1 MLKLPDKEESLLRP
15 GKVKP
20 SCPELKEDIE
30 VDTVVIGG
38 GITGITTAYL
48 LKQAGQKVAVTEKAT
63 IGSGTTGHT
72 TGKVTSQHNLIYA
85 ELSERL
91 GAQKARIY
99 AQANQTA
106 VEQIDRIIKAERID
120 CGWERADNYVFTTQR
135 RRVREFKQEAK
146 IAAGLGLPASFETT
160 SPLPF
165 KITGAV
171 KFTGQAHFSAQ
182 KYIKALAAKIN
193 KAGSRVYE
201 NTRAIGIRDGSPA
214 IVKTINGRVVAKNIV
229 VATNVPTFPLLAR
242 GLYCALEYPHTS
254 YIVAGRPK
262 IKLSGMYISPD
273 KNHYSILPV
282 GKGKEQIV
290 LIGGQNHIRGHGRAA
305 PNYQK
310 LAGYAEVKFGVKSIS
325 YKWKAWDYMAYDN
338 VPLIGKLYP
347 WSKHL
352 YVASAF
358 KKWGLAHSMVAAM
371 ILRDS
376 ITGQPNEWA
385 DLYSPQ
391 RLSPI
396 TSIPHVIANSLG

>member
-1 MLKLPDKEESLLRP
+1 
-15 GKVKP
+15 V
-20 SCPELKEDIE
+20 I
-30 VDTVVIGG
+30 IGG

-48 LKQAGQKVAVTEKAT
+48 LKQAAQKVAVIEKAT

-182 KYIKALAAKIN
+182 KFINHLAAKVN
-193 KAGSRVYE
+193 KGACKVFE
-201 NTRAIGIRDGSPA
+201 NTRAIGINDDAPG

-242 GLYCALEYPHTS
+242 GLYCALEYPQTS

-262 IKLSGMYISPD
+262 IRLSGMYISPD
-273 KNHYSILPV
+273 KDHYSLLPV
-282 GKGKEQIV
+282 GKGKEQLL
-290 LIGGQNHIRGHGRAA
+290 LIGGQNHIRGLGRAA

-310 LAGYAEVKFGVKSIS
+310 LSDYAGKRFGVKSIS

-352 YVASAF
+352 YVATAF

-396 TSIPHVIANSLG
+396 TSIPRVIVNSLE

>member
-15 GKVKP
+15 GEVKP
-20 SCPELKEDIE
+20 AYPELREDIE
-30 VDTVVIGG
+30 LDTVVIGG

-48 LKQAGQKVAVTEKAT
+48 LKQAGQKVAVIEKAT

-182 KYIKALAAKIN
+182 KFINHLAAKVN
-193 KAGSRVYE
+193 KGDCKVFE
-201 NTRAIGIRDGSPA
+201 NTRAIGINDDAPG